1 MAKAATNELAVQQ
14 EGVYSREYAP
24 SWIDQLTGWVRGLP
38 HRGWWFYACVAAF
51 SLALQLGIAWAE
63 TGSFEWLR
71 PSIIVGI
78 LIPFFLL
85 AIIQYLDDAAATALA
100 AFRPALVVSET
111 EYQRLHYRLTTF
123 PALPVLLST
132 LAGALF
138 GVSVLL
144 FQDREFL
151 LSVGLIITPNAFLLQ
166 AVNYVL
172 SCSIGFVFLYHTF
185 RQLWLV
191 RYIYSVDTR
200 INLFDLRPIYALSG
214 LTARTAIVG
223 LLMANIWKWTIPE
236 TELRSEHIVV
246 LLAVFLIGI
255 TSFIWPLWEMH
266 NLLVR
271 EKARQEAELAHRTE
285 AAIAEIKRRMDAG
298 ELAEMEQMKN
308 SMESLTLAHGVLDK
322 VPTWPWQAETIRAV
336 ATALLLPIVLW
347 LVQRALD
354 RFVIP

>member
-1 MAKAATNELAVQQ
+1 MAKAATNEFAAQQ
-14 EGVYSREYAP
+14 ESVYRREYAP
-24 SWIDQLTGWVRGLP
+24 SWVDMLTGWVKGLP
-38 HRGWWFYACVAAF
+38 HRGWWLYLCAATLW
-51 SLALQLGIAWAE
+51 LALQLGVAGAE
-63 TGSFEWLR
+63 AGSFGWLR
-71 PSIIVGI
+71 PANIAVV
-78 LIPFFLL
+78 LLPFCLL
-85 AIIQYLDDAAATALA
+85 AAIQYLDEAAATALA
-100 AFRPALVVSET
+100 SFRPALVVSEA
-111 EYQRLHYRLTTF
+111 EYQGIHYRLTTL
-123 PALPVLLST
+123 PALPVLLAS

-138 GVSVLL
+138 GASVLL
-144 FQDREFL
+144 LQDTTFL
-151 LSVGLIITPNAFLLQ
+151 LGLGLILTPTAFVLQ
-166 AVNYVL
+166 AINYVIMWSL
-172 SCSIGFVFLYHTF
+172 AFVFIYHTI

-223 LLMANIWKWTIPE
+223 LLLANSWKLTSPDSG
-236 TELRSEHIVV
+236 LRYEHIVV
-246 LLAVFLIGI
+246 LLAVFLICVA
-255 TSFIWPLWEMH
+255 SFVWPLWEMH

-271 EKARQEAELAHRTE
+271 EKARQEAELARRTE

-336 ATALLLPIVLW
+336 ATVLLLPVVLW
-347 LVQRALD
+347 LIQRALD